1 MQNFRLEELLEEMLF
16 NEKARGISQKTIK
29 KHQKFLKLFFEFLK
43 KEQIYFIEDVTPK
56 SIRKFMLMKLEEG
69 CAETYV
75 NSHLRSVRA
84 YFRYCVDEDYIR
96 YDKNP
101 CERVK
106 WVKERKVIIQ
116 TFDDME
122 IKEMLSV
129 AKKLTFFKPKKM
141 DKQHTG
147 YQTKF
152 TNQRDYLLLL
162 ILIDTG
168 LRINEI
174 MNLKDVH
181 ITNKELFV
189 ENGKGKK
196 DRIVHCSPLIY
207 KEYIKY
213 KRVANSFFEYNEIEN
228 IDNYV
233 FLTREG
239 KQYNYI
245 LAERAII
252 KIGNQCK
259 IRKSIRV
266 SPHSFRHYFAQKLVR
281 NGTDIYRIQKLLGHA
296 SIKTTEVYLRS
307 LNIENE
313 ISKAVDYSPLQTI

>member
-1 MQNFRLEELLEEMLF
+1 MQKFRLEELLEEMLF

-29 KHQKFLKLFFEFLK
+29 KHQKFLNLFFEFLK
-43 KEQIYFIEDVTPK
+43 KEQIYFVEDVTPK

-84 YFRYCVDEDYIR
+84 YFRYCVDEDYIC

-162 ILIDTG
+162 ILVDTG
-168 LRINEI
+168 LRINEVI
-174 MNLKDVH
+174 NLKEMH
-181 ITNKELFV
+181 INDKELFI
-189 ENGKGKK
+189 ENAKGKK
-196 DRIVHCSPLIY
+196 DRIVHCSPLVY

-213 KRVANSFFEYNEIEN
+213 KRVANSFFEYNEI
-228 IDNYV
+228 DNKDDYI
-233 FLTREG
+233 FLTRKGE
-239 KQYNYI
+239 QYNYI
-245 LAERAII
+245 LAERAIA
-252 KIGNQCK
+252 KIGNHCQ

-307 LNIENE
+307 LNIEDE
-313 ISKAVDYSPLQTI
+313 ISKAVDYSPLQTL

>member
-1 MQNFRLEELLEEMLF
+1 
-16 NEKARGISQKTIK
+16 
-29 KHQKFLKLFFEFLK
+29 
-43 KEQIYFIEDVTPK
+43 
-56 SIRKFMLMKLEEG
+56 MLMKLEEG

-75 NSHLRSVRA
+75 NSHLRSIRA
-84 YFRYCVDEDYIR
+84 YFKYCVDEDYIR
-96 YDKNP
+96 YDRNP
-101 CERVK
+101 CMRVK

-116 TFDDME
+116 TFNDME
-122 IKEMLSV
+122 IKEMLKV
-129 AKKLTFFKPKKM
+129 AKKLTLFKPQKM

-147 YQTKF
+147 YQTRF

-162 ILIDTG
+162 ILVDTG
-168 LRINEI
+168 LRINEV

-252 KIGNQCK
+252 KIGNQCE

-307 LNIENE
+307 LNIEDE
-313 ISKAVDYSPLQTI
+313 ISKAVNFSPLQTL

>member
-29 KHQKFLKLFFEFLK
+29 KHQKFLKLFFDFLK

-56 SIRKFMLMKLEEG
+56 SIRQFMLMKLEEG

-75 NSHLRSVRA
+75 NSHLRSIRA
-84 YFRYCVDEDYIR
+84 YFKYCVDEDYIR
-96 YDKNP
+96 YDRNP
-101 CERVK
+101 CMRVK

-116 TFDDME
+116 TFNDME

-129 AKKLTFFKPKKM
+129 VKKSTFFKPQKM

-181 ITNKELFV
+181 ITNNFEGIARILGKDIASNVFKQRETTVVSKKIKVDENLLSKSKKENELKIAKFILREIETQSYV
-189 ENGKGKK
+189 AERDIIFYVYKYLLKKKTKK
-196 DRIVHCSPLIY
+196 DAEYLVKQCRANICKDYDLELI
-207 KEYIKY
+207 
-213 KRVANSFFEYNEIEN
+213 RVTNSIRDSYNISNEIKSRS
-228 IDNYV
+228 IIYV
-233 FLTREG
+233 
-239 KQYNYI
+239 KN
-245 LAERAII
+245 
-252 KIGNQCK
+252 
-259 IRKSIRV
+259 
-266 SPHSFRHYFAQKLVR
+266 
-281 NGTDIYRIQKLLGHA
+281 
-296 SIKTTEVYLRS
+296 
-307 LNIENE
+307 
-313 ISKAVDYSPLQTI
+313 

>member
-1 MQNFRLEELLEEMLF
+1 MLF
-16 NEKARGISQKTIK
+16 NEKSRGISQKTIK

-56 SIRKFMLMKLEEG
+56 SIRQFMLMKLEEG

-75 NSHLRSVRA
+75 NSHLRSIRA
-84 YFRYCVDEDYIR
+84 YFKYCVDEDYIR
-96 YDKNP
+96 YDRNP
-101 CERVK
+101 CMRVK

-116 TFDDME
+116 TFNDME
-122 IKEMLSV
+122 IKEMLKV
-129 AKKLTFFKPKKM
+129 AKKLTLFKPQKM

-147 YQTKF
+147 YQTRF

-162 ILIDTG
+162 ILVDTG
-168 LRINEI
+168 LRINEV

-252 KIGNQCK
+252 KIGNQCE
-259 IRKSIRV
+259 IRTSIRV

-307 LNIENE
+307 LNIEDE
-313 ISKAVDYSPLQTI
+313 ISKAVNFSPLQTL

>member
-16 NEKARGISQKTIK
+16 NEKSRGISQKTIK

-56 SIRKFMLMKLEEG
+56 SIRQFMLMKLEEG

-75 NSHLRSVRA
+75 NSHLRSIRA
-84 YFRYCVDEDYIR
+84 YFKYCVDEDYIR
-96 YDKNP
+96 YDRNP
-101 CERVK
+101 CMRVK

-116 TFDDME
+116 TFNDME
-122 IKEMLSV
+122 IKEMLKV
-129 AKKLTFFKPKKM
+129 AKKLTLFKPQKM

-147 YQTKF
+147 YQTRF

-162 ILIDTG
+162 ILVDTG
-168 LRINEI
+168 LRINEV

-189 ENGKGKK
+189 ENGKRKK

-252 KIGNQCK
+252 KIGNQCE
-259 IRKSIRV
+259 IRTSIRV

-307 LNIENE
+307 LNIEDE
-313 ISKAVDYSPLQTI
+313 ISKAVNFSPLQTL

>member
-16 NEKARGISQKTIK
+16 NEKSRGISQKTIK

-56 SIRKFMLMKLEEG
+56 SIRQFMLMKLEEG

-75 NSHLRSVRA
+75 NSHLRSIRA
-84 YFRYCVDEDYIR
+84 YFKYCVDEDYIR
-96 YDKNP
+96 YDRNP
-101 CERVK
+101 CMRVK

-116 TFDDME
+116 TFNDME
-122 IKEMLSV
+122 IKEMLKV
-129 AKKLTFFKPKKM
+129 AKKLTFFKPQKM

-168 LRINEI
+168 LRISEV

-252 KIGNQCK
+252 KIGNQCE
-259 IRKSIRV
+259 IRKYIRV
-266 SPHSFRHYFAQKLVR
+266 SLHSFGIILLKNWFGMVLIFIEYR
-281 NGTDIYRIQKLLGHA
+281 NY
-296 SIKTTEVYLRS
+296 
-307 LNIENE
+307 
-313 ISKAVDYSPLQTI
+313 

>member
-1 MQNFRLEELLEEMLF
+1 
-16 NEKARGISQKTIK
+16 
-29 KHQKFLKLFFEFLK
+29 
-43 KEQIYFIEDVTPK
+43 
-56 SIRKFMLMKLEEG
+56 MLMKLEEG

-84 YFRYCVDEDYIR
+84 YFRYCVDEDYIC
-96 YDKNP
+96 YDKNT

-162 ILIDTG
+162 ILVDTG
-168 LRINEI
+168 LRINEVI
-174 MNLKDVH
+174 NLKEMH
-181 ITNKELFV
+181 INDKELFI
-189 ENGKGKK
+189 ENAKGKK
-196 DRIVHCSPLIY
+196 DRVVHCSPLVY

-213 KRVANSFFEYNEIEN
+213 KRVANSFFEYNEI
-228 IDNYV
+228 DNKDDYI
-233 FLTREG
+233 FLTRKGE
-239 KQYNYI
+239 QYNYI
-245 LAERAII
+245 LAERAIT
-252 KIGNQCK
+252 KIGNHCQ

-307 LNIENE
+307 LNIEDE